1 MLDVQDQQ
9 AMEGLSSGSE
19 NLSNRA
25 YASISEMIHK
35 RRLRGGEVIVEGRLA
50 ELLGVSRTPLREALQ
65 RLEGE
70 GLVTKHANRS
80 FMVRQVDLSE
90 YLQSLKVR
98 EVLEAEALANALGR
112 IDESELR
119 TAQQEIEELARLPN
133 VHTDDHWRS
142 DDRIHE
148 LFANACGNPVMA
160 RIIKDL
166 RVTTRLFEIALLA
179 ERVEADHLEHKA
191 VLDAIQ
197 DGDVRKARRA
207 IQSHIRSL
215 SRHAVNNLA

>member
-1 MLDVQDQQ
+1 MQDQE
-9 AMEGLSSGSE
+9 ALEGLSSSGA

-25 YASISEMIHK
+25 YTAISEMIHS
-35 RRLRGGEVIVEGRLA
+35 RRLRGGEVIIEARLA

-98 EVLEAEALANALGR
+98 EILEAEALTNAFGR
-112 IDESELR
+112 IDETELR
-119 TAQQEIEELARLPN
+119 AAQEEIEELARLSN
-133 VHTDDHWRS
+133 VHTDAHWRS
-142 DDRIHE
+142 DDRIHD

-160 RIIKDL
+160 RMIKEL
-166 RVTTRLFEIALLA
+166 RVTTRLFEIARLA
-179 ERVEADHLEHKA
+179 ERVEADHVEHKSI
-191 VLDAIQ
+191 LDAVQ
-197 DGDVRKARRA
+197 EGDVRKARRA
-207 IQSHIRSL
+207 MQSHIRSL
-215 SRHAVNNLA
+215 ARHAVNNLG